1 MPHAKQIS
9 RRPRLSCAR
18 ITERAI
24 RIIDRSGVEA
34 LSMRSLSSSLGVE
47 AMSLYA
53 HFSSKDELLG
63 AVAAALLD
71 EVELSARN
79 RPPRARL
86 ESLARSMRR
95 LGHAHPNAFALVIL
109 NPQRLASALRL
120 TEHAL
125 HAYTDAGLGGRAAVQ
140 AQRVLLGFVRGY
152 TLWEIGGF
160 AIGCRP
166 GPGRPVRARVARDLR
181 ALDQA
186 TFPFIHRF
194 ADELTHFSP
203 DDEFQTGVRLI
214 LDATMPRQSRAPAT
228 RRKRER
234 RARIRKDPTRPAVT
248 TPL

>member
-1 MPHAKQIS
+1 MPRTTKKS

-18 ITERAI
+18 ITQHAI
-24 RIIDRSGVEA
+24 RIIDRSGTES

-53 HFSSKDELLG
+53 HFASKDELLG

-71 EVELSARN
+71 EVELPAIRSS
-79 RPPRARL
+79 PRSRL
-86 ESLARSMRR
+86 ESLARGMRL
-95 LGHAHPNAFALVIL
+95 LGHKHPNAFALVIL

-120 TEHAL
+120 TEFAL
-125 HAYTDAGLGGRAAVQ
+125 HAFTDAGLSGRAAVQ

-181 ALDQA
+181 ALGQPR
-186 TFPFIHRF
+186 FPNIHRF

-203 DDEFQTGVRLI
+203 DAEFESGVRLI
-214 LDATMPRQSRAPAT
+214 LDATLPARKNKSGRTSRPHTPR
-228 RRKRER
+228 
-234 RARIRKDPTRPAVT
+234 
-248 TPL
+248 